1 MNKINVQNLNAQKA
15 QIGILILTKNEEL
28 HIARCI
34 DSARKISKHIF
45 VVDSFSDDRTINI
58 IQEKNI
64 CFIQNKFVNYGSQ
77 LQLGIKKFPFRC
89 DYLLRLDADEYLSNE
104 LIKSLVN
111 INTKYEGFNVSRTIK
126 YHGVLID
133 IPGYLP
139 QPNLRLFKRSNFI
152 ITRPKMDEKIT
163 VNGEVANL
171 DGLLIDEN
179 LMGHKAWKAKHKK
192 YASLE
197 ASTIIDNESGKS
209 TVKKIYYNLPYFLS
223 PFAFFFFYLILILIS
238 NNKNKIMNLKFIL
251 VQILYYRLLVDV
263 CIFKKRIIKLF
274 KREQ

>member
-1 MNKINVQNLNAQKA
+1 MTKIDVQNLDAQKA

-34 DSARKISKHIF
+34 DSVGKISKNIF
-45 VVDSFSDDRTINI
+45 VIDSFSNDRTINI
-58 IQEKNI
+58 LQEKNV
-64 CFIQNKFVNYGSQ
+64 CFIQNKFINYGSQ

-104 LIKSLVN
+104 LIKSLMN
-111 INTKYEGFNVSRTIK
+111 INTKYEGFNLSRTIK

-139 QPNLRLFKRSNFI
+139 QPNLRLFKRSNFKI
-152 ITRPKMDEKIT
+152 IRPKMDEKII
-163 VNGEVANL
+163 VNGEVACL

-179 LMGHKAWKAKHKK
+179 LKGRKAWITKHKK

-209 TVKKIYYNLPYFLS
+209 KVKNIYYNLPYFLRS
-223 PFAFFFFYLILILIS
+223 FAFFFFYLILILI
-238 NNKNKIMNLKFIL
+238 NKNKNKIINIKFIL

-263 CIFKKRIIKLF
+263 YIVKKRIIKLF
-274 KREQ
+274 KS